1 MTKTIVAILVASV
14 LNAQSASTPSVD
26 RARGILLAGL
36 GDKDPE
42 VRSQAL
48 KSLGMVGHNEEMIK
62 GLVSHLE
69 DKDVKVRIAA
79 ISTLVDLK
87 ENSAIVPLQKRLIVD
102 DVPEVAFSAAKALYI
117 LKDPQ
122 GRIALDA
129 MFAKE
134 MKTGSNMIRVKVR
147 DLMRTV
153 KTPRS
158 AMLFALRNGI
168 GFAPVPGLGEGV
180 GAAIDLLTDG
190 DLSAR
195 ANVLL
200 MMVTDK
206 SEENKA
212 MVTASLT
219 DSDWT
224 VRAVGIQSIA
234 MLNWVEFLPSVE
246 TLLDDKKEKVRFRA
260 AAAYL
265 RLTAID
271 EKKN

>member
-1 MTKTIVAILVASV
+1 MSKILIVILLAGILDAQPAS
-14 LNAQSASTPSVD
+14 SPTVD
-26 RARGILLAGL
+26 RARSILLAGL

-42 VRSQAL
+42 VRAQAMQA
-48 KSLGMVGHNEEMIK
+48 LGMVGHNEEMIK
-62 GLVSHLE
+62 GLVNHLE

-102 DVPEVAFSAAKALYI
+102 DVPEVAFSAAKALYL

-122 GRIALDA
+122 GKIALDA

-134 MKTGSNMIRVKVR
+134 MKTGSNMIRTKVR

-158 AMLFALRNGI
+158 AMLFALRNGVGYI
-168 GFAPVPGLGEGV
+168 PFPGLGEGV
-180 GAAIDLLTDG
+180 GAALDLLTDG

-206 SEENKA
+206 SEENKT
-212 MVTASLT
+212 MVTTALT

-234 MLNWVEFLPSVE
+234 MLNWVEFLPKVE
-246 TLLDDKKEKVRFRA
+246 SLMDDKKEKVRFRA

-265 RLTAID
+265 RLTAIV